1 MGDGRRIRVLISK
14 IGLDG
19 HDVGAKVLVQW
30 LRDQGMEV
38 IYTGLRQTVEQ
49 VVEAALQEAVDV
61 VGVSILSGSH
71 LPIANRLLK
80 RMAERGIKDT
90 LLLFGG
96 TKDIEQT
103 IKTVMYA
110 STPFLLLGWIPFIGI
125 FGALWSFIL
134 WIIGVKELHEIS
146 SGRAAAAVILAALVI
161 LIFIILIAAVFLI
174 AAVSVIPGSPMP
186 AY

>member
-1 MGDGRRIRVLISK
+1 MGDRRRIRVLISK

-61 VGVSILSGSH
+61 VGVSVLSGSH
-71 LPIANRLLK
+71 LPIASRLLK
-80 RMAERGIKDT
+80 RMAERGITDT

-96 TKDIEQT
+96 TIPREDA
-103 IKTVMYA
+103 KTLKAMGTDGV
-110 STPFLLLGWIPFIGI
+110 FLSHSNL
-125 FGALWSFIL
+125 
-134 WIIGVKELHEIS
+134 EEIS
-146 SGRAAAAVILAALVI
+146 D
-161 LIFIILIAAVFLI
+161 FIRQNLKR
-174 AAVSVIPGSPMP
+174 
-186 AY
+186 

>member
-96 TKDIEQT
+96 T
-103 IKTVMYA
+103 
-110 STPFLLLGWIPFIGI
+110 IPREDAKALKATGI
-125 FGALWSFIL
+125 D
-134 WIIGVKELHEIS
+134 GVFPSHSNLEEIS
-146 SGRAAAAVILAALVI
+146 D
-161 LIFIILIAAVFLI
+161 FIRQNLKR
-174 AAVSVIPGSPMP
+174 
-186 AY
+186 

>member
-49 VVEAALQEAVDV
+49 VVETALQEAVDV
-61 VGVSILSGSH
+61 MGVSILSGSH

-80 RMAERGIKDT
+80 RMAERGIEDT

-96 TKDIEQT
+96 TIPREDAKALKARGIDGVFPSHSNLEDISE
-103 IKTVMYA
+103 
-110 STPFLLLGWIPFIGI
+110 FIQQN
-125 FGALWSFIL
+125 L
-134 WIIGVKELHEIS
+134 K
-146 SGRAAAAVILAALVI
+146 GR
-161 LIFIILIAAVFLI
+161 
-174 AAVSVIPGSPMP
+174 G
-186 AY
+186 